1 MLFIA
6 GVMVFVLC
14 LAGDF
19 IAKLPGHP
27 DWFDLIGLDDLAWR
41 LMIFGALGI
50 LGRRRHHGMELNP
63 ARRPAAASPMASK
76 SMEKI
81 GLNSREDAALNSARS
96 IR

>member
-6 GVMVFVLC
+6 GVIVFVLC

-19 IAKLPGHP
+19 IATLPGHP

-50 LGRRRHHGMELNP
+50 LAGGGIMAWNLI
-63 ARRPAAASPMASK
+63 RPGDRPQPPQWPVNRWKK
-76 SMEKI
+76 SE
-81 GLNSREDAALNSARS
+81 
-96 IR
+96 